1 MKLQS
6 TAKLRVIAKGEPTKS
21 MDGKSTYYKV
31 TVMQGAEAGQLS
43 VSEELYNLLVAD
55 ITREVP
61 LIVEYND
68 QYKSLRVVNIDYTAM
83 TAMQYRPATTPSPA
97 PVPGTPAPAPAPVS
111 GTPAPT
117 PAPVSG
123 TPAPAPAPAPVPD
136 APAPD
141 APVKNGKKS

>member
-21 MDGKSTYYKV
+21 MDGRSTYYKV

-43 VSEELYNLLVAD
+43 VSEELYNLLTAD
-55 ITREVP
+55 ITKEVP

-83 TAMQYRPATTPSPA
+83 AAMQYH
-97 PVPGTPAPAPAPVS
+97 
-111 GTPAPT
+111 PAPT
-117 PAPVSG
+117 PV
-123 TPAPAPAPAPVPD
+123 PAPAPAPVPD
-136 APAPD
+136 APAPIPAPVPAPVPDAPAPTPAPD
-141 APVKNGKKS
+141 APVKSGKKS